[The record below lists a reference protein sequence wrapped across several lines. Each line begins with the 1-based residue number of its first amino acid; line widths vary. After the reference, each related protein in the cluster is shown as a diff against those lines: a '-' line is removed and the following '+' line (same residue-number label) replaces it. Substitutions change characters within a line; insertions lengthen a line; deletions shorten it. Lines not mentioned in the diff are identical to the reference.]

1 MIAIDPIKEIL
12 YGKSG
17 QSEVWIWWVS
27 RGEVGEFALT
37 TRRSN
42 GAIETTWLGSVI
54 GQESLDKNWEQA
66 DTDVSPAEGAHG
78 IGSYD
83 DGTAYV
89 WHRKG
94 DFAYTIRLVDNPE
107 LYMAWKM
114 YNLSVTKMK
123 VGLLGWAY

>member
-1 MIAIDPIKEIL
+1 MIAIDPINGVL

-17 QSEVWIWWVS
+17 QSEVWIWWFT
-27 RGEVGEFALT
+27 RGEVGEFVLT

-42 GAIETTWLGSVI
+42 GAVETSWLGAVI
-54 GQESLDKNWEQA
+54 GQESMDKAPEQP
-66 DTDVSPAEGAHG
+66 DTDVSPADGAHG

-83 DGTAYV
+83 DGSVYA

-94 DFAYTIRLVDNPE
+94 DHAFTIRLYDNPE
-107 LYMAWKM
+107 LFMAWKL
-114 YNLSVTKMK
+114 YDFTATKMK